1 MKVILNEDV
10 ESLGKRGD
18 TIKVADGYARNF
30 LMPKGLAITATSKSA
45 QKIEHEKKL
54 IAKRAEKEKKN
65 AEAMLA
71 SFAGVAV
78 TIARKTADQEK
89 LFGSVMAKDIEK
101 GLADQGFKVD
111 RKQIVMDEPIKQLG
125 EFPVKIKLY
134 SGISADITVK
144 VVEEQG

>member
-30 LMPKGLAITATSKSA
+30 LMPKGLAIAATSKSS

-89 LFGSVMAKDIEK
+89 LFGSVTAKDIEK
-101 GLADQGFKVD
+101 GLADQGLVVE
-111 RKQIVMDEPIKQLG
+111 RKQIVLDEPIKQLG

-134 SGISADITVK
+134 PGIAADITVK
-144 VVEEQG
+144 VVEGA

>member
-1 MKVILNEDV
+1 MKVILKEDI

-18 TIKVADGYARNF
+18 TIKVADGYARNY
-30 LMPKGLAITATSKSA
+30 LMPKGLAIAATSKSA
-45 QKIEHEKKL
+45 QAIEHEKKL
-54 IAKRAEKEKKN
+54 IAKRADKEKKN
-65 AEAMLA
+65 AEALLA

-89 LFGSVMAKDIEK
+89 LFGSVTAKDIDNALEEK
-101 GLADQGFKVD
+101 GLKVD
-111 RKQIVMDEPIKQLG
+111 RKQIVLDEPIKQLG

-134 SGISADITVK
+134 AGIAADITVK

>member
-1 MKVILNEDV
+1 MKVILKEDV

-18 TIKVADGYARNF
+18 TIKVADGYARNY
-30 LMPKGLAITATSKSA
+30 LMPKGLAIAATSKSA
-45 QKIEHEKKL
+45 QEIEHEKKL

-78 TIARKTADQEK
+78 TIGRKTADQEK
-89 LFGSVMAKDIEK
+89 LFGSVTAKDIEK
-101 GLADQGFKVD
+101 ALEEKGLKVD
-111 RKQIVMDEPIKQLG
+111 RKQISMDEPIKQLG

-134 SGISADITVK
+134 PGIATDITVK